1 MPRNLLGLS
10 LFVLAAPVAVV
21 AACSAT
27 ADTQGFGGSSA
38 EGPGGPGGPGS
49 GTGGLGFDAGGD
61 GTAGSGGGGDPQTC
75 EQAATSKT
83 YIGCDFW
90 PTVVANNVWSVFDYA
105 VVVANAGMDPAEVTV
120 TRGGTTVGSATIP
133 PNQLSTIYLPW
144 VPELKGPDAD
154 ACGSATPL
162 PGTVRVSDGAYHLVS
177 TRPVTVYQFNALEY
191 APQGGPPGKDWG
203 ACPAQQCLIECFSY
217 SNDASLLLP
226 STAMTGNYRIT
237 GQKGWQLANI
247 AGYFA
252 VTGTQDNTSVT
263 VFLSSTAAI
272 QGGGGVPAA
281 NANGQVTFNVNAGE
295 VVEVLGTPQTDLS
308 GTLVQATNPV
318 QVIFGMP
325 CAQSPE
331 GVQACD
337 HIEESVFPAETLGQH
352 YFVTVPTGPNGDA
365 PGHVVRIY
373 GNVDGTALSYGGGA
387 PPGAPTVIN
396 AGQVVDLN
404 VVSQSFE
411 IQGDHEFAVGSF
423 QLGAELVDPN
433 APITQQRGDPAQS
446 LMTAVEQYRLKYIF
460 LAPSDYSV
468 SYVDVV
474 QPMDATVTI
483 DGADSGVAPTQI
495 ASGYGIA
502 RIQLGLGNNGAHVL
516 TASAPVGIQVVG
528 YGNYTSYQY
537 PGGLNLDAIAPP
549 PPPPQ

>member
-1 MPRNLLGLS
+1 MPRNLLSLS
-10 LFVLAAPVAVV
+10 LIVLSAPVLAV

-27 ADTQGFGGSSA
+27 SDTEGFGGSA
-38 EGPGGPGGPGS
+38 AQGPGGPGGPGT
-49 GTGGLGFDAGGD
+49 GTGGLGFDAGID
-61 GTAGSGGGGDPQTC
+61 GSGASGGGGDPVTC
-75 EQAATSKT
+75 EQAASAKT

-105 VVVANAGMDPAEVTV
+105 VVVANAGLEPAEVNV
-120 TRGGTTVGSATIP
+120 TRGGTVVGTATIP
-133 PNQLSTIYLPW
+133 PNELSTIYLPW

-191 APQGGPPGKDWG
+191 APQGGPPGKNWSS
-203 ACPAQQCLIECFSY
+203 CPAEQCFIECFSY

-226 STAMTGNYRIT
+226 TTAMTGNYRIT
-237 GQKGWQLANI
+237 GQKGWQTANI
-247 AGYFA
+247 SGYFA
-252 VTGTQDNTSVT
+252 VTGTQDDTSVT
-263 VFLSSTAAI
+263 VSISSTGAI
-272 QGGGGVPAA
+272 QAGGGLPSAA
-281 NANGQVTFNVNAGE
+281 ANGQVTFSVNAGE
-295 VVEVLGTPQTDLS
+295 VVQVLGTPQTDLS
-308 GTLVQATNPV
+308 GSLVQATKPV

-337 HIEESVFPAETLGQH
+337 HIEESVFPAETLGKH
-352 YFVTVPTGPNGDA
+352 YFVNVPTGPNGDA

-373 GNVDGTALSYGGGA
+373 GNVDGTVLSYAGTP
-387 PPGAPTVIN
+387 PPGAPPTIN
-396 AGQVVDLN
+396 AGQVIDLS
-404 VVSQSFE
+404 VVSQNFE
-411 IQGDHEFAVGSF
+411 IQGDHEFAVGMF

-433 APITQQRGDPAQS
+433 APITGQRGDPAQS
-446 LMTAVEQYRLKYIF
+446 LATAVEQYRLKYIF

-468 SYVDVV
+468 SFVDVV
-474 QPMDATVTI
+474 QPMEATVTI
-483 DGADSGVAPTQI
+483 DGVDSTTAPTPI
-495 ASGYGIA
+495 SSGFGIA
-502 RIQLGLGNNGAHVL
+502 RIPLGPGNNGAHVL

-537 PGGLNLDAIAPP
+537 PGGLNLDVIAPP